1 MGRIGTVRDAS
12 VVALGKEIVVVDPNT
27 FVYFFVSCSGGVWTC
42 PYSLE
47 SMSSVNWAIGMTGVY
62 GKGYIPPGAMPMSQ
76 EDIAKIPIRNIEEVF
91 DEMESSYAKPMPESV
106 RERLDFM

>member
-1 MGRIGTVRDAS
+1 MGWVGAVSILFWTFEKGISCAG
-12 VVALGKEIVVVDPNT
+12 ALMP
-27 FVYFFVSCSGGVWTC
+27 FVFFLSCSGGVWTC

-47 SMSSVNWAIGMTGVY
+47 SMSTVNWAIGLSGVY
-62 GKGYIPPGAMPMSQ
+62 GKGYIPPGALPMSQ

-91 DEMESSYAKPMPESV
+91 DEMESSYGQPMPESV